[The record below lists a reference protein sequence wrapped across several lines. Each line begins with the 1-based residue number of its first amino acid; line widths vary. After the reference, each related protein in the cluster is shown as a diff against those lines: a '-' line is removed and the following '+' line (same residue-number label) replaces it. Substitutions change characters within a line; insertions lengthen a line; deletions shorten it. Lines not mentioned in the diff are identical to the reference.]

1 MVVIYASSIPQSDD
15 SSIHKMLVDSMDFYQ
30 FENFGA
36 KNGQNFGQNTVFIYG
51 HKSNKTVQISEIFVF
66 LACRHVGREYSLIGL
81 SQVQMEI

>member
-1 MVVIYASSIPQSDD
+1 
-15 SSIHKMLVDSMDFYQ
+15 MLVDSMDFYQ

-36 KNGQNFGQNTVFIYG
+36 KNGQNTVFIYG

-66 LACRHVGREYSLIGL
+66 LACRHVGREHSLIGL